1 MSAQAT
7 AWAWDQELPAARK
20 FVLLALANRADE
32 VGVCWP
38 SARDLGHLCGLSRSQ
53 VWRHVDAMKND
64 GLLRVA
70 NRFEG
75 GRQTSNVFVL
85 SLPGLTEAQ
94 ESRVHATGGNASTR
108 QGVTRPR
115 VRGRRTDAL
124 PEGRTDASPVTNK
137 GTNNE
142 LLLLEGVPD
151 WANRLSAHEKF
162 DAAALQNGWVAK
174 MEEAYPLL
182 NLSLEA
188 EAALEWIEN
197 AAPSRK
203 PKGVKG
209 FFMRWCTTSESKR
222 LAGLQSGPQS
232 EDDRR
237 AAVRAA
243 KEAHG

>member
-7 AWAWDQELPAARK
+7 AWAWDQELPPARK

-75 GRQTSNVFVL
+75 GRQTSNIFVL
-85 SLPGLTEAQ
+85 SLPGLTDAQ
-94 ESRVHATGGNASTR
+94 ESRVHATGGDAPTR

-124 PEGRTDASPVTNK
+124 PEGRTDAPPVTNK
-137 GTNNE
+137 G
-142 LLLLEGVPD
+142 EGVPD
-151 WANRLSAHEKF
+151 WATRLAAHEKF

-209 FFMRWCTTSESKR
+209 FFMRWCAKAEADRQVGKATGS
-222 LAGLQSGPQS
+222 QS